1 MPGLALYDQTWVAVL
16 AAVSSL
22 SSSAMEPEPSPA
34 AVPQLPPPKFTVL
47 LLLNS
52 RMSLA
57 ARMWKP
63 CSPPF
68 HNRFPLLKLLA
79 MPPTPPFRTQ
89 TVCPARVTLV
99 RQLLS
104 RSEKTSVSSLL
115 S

>member
-1 MPGLALYDQTWVAVL
+1 MPGLALYDQTCVAVL
-16 AAVSSL
+16 AVVSSF
-22 SSSAMEPEPSPA
+22 SSSAIDPEPSPA
-34 AVPQLPPPKFTVL
+34 AEPQLPPPKLTVL

-52 RMSLA
+52 RMSVA
-57 ARMWKP
+57 DRMWKP

-68 HNRFPLLKLLA
+68 QSSVPLLNVLL
-79 MPPTPPFRTQ
+79 MPPTPPLRTH
-89 TVCPARVTLV
+89 TIWPLLLTLV